1 MATGLTNMTKTVGGS
16 FASAAF
22 AIALVQGVTSGT
34 AAPMSGYIAVW
45 IICSA
50 TAVVAVITLLTVPK
64 VAFTTSP
71 DSHALPEEDLSS
83 EST

>member
-22 AIALVQGVTSGT
+22 AIALVHGVTSWT
-34 AAPMSGYIAVW
+34 AAPMSGYVTVW

-50 TAVVAVITLLTVPK
+50 TAVVALITLLTVPK
-64 VAFTTSP
+64 VAFTSSP
-71 DSHALPEEDLSS
+71 ESHALPEE
-83 EST
+83 EVAA